1 MKILLLAA
9 LLLTACAAPTH
20 KPEKRVEISEA
31 HKEEWVAE
39 TRKWL
44 RDSDRLE
51 SVSFRVLTKGINYC
65 KTLDHTTPYLGVQ
78 FWSNQQLQPEWREV
92 ALSKLNL
99 GSEPQISLVVP
110 SSPADSAGLR
120 ANDRVVEI
128 NGVATHTIPD
138 TWKIINETV
147 AAGNPVTFTIQ
158 RADERQ
164 MISVMPIMA
173 CKSRVAM
180 VIDNAINMAADGEAI
195 QITSGLLH
203 FAESDEEIAAIVSHQ
218 LAHNARKHPRTNNT
232 VSVLGAVLGAIPGL
246 AADVALAVVTGGG
259 YTSGSLTQL
268 GWTAGGM
275 MGAGNSTSQL
285 KQADQ
290 DSLHLMAMA
299 GYAIEDVPAFWHR
312 VQEFNEPEGING
324 LRNSHP
330 FSQERF
336 LAMETTQREI
346 KEKIQSG
353 NSPYA
358 LNF

>member
-1 MKILLLAA
+1 MKILLLAV

-20 KPEKRVEISEA
+20 KPEKRLEISEV

-51 SVSFRVLTKGINYC
+51 SVSFRVLTKGIDYC
-65 KTLDHTTPYLGVQ
+65 KTLDHTAPYLGVH

-110 SSPADSAGLR
+110 SSPADSAGLK
-120 ANDRVVEI
+120 AYDKIMEV
-128 NGVATHTIPD
+128 NGVATQTVPD
-138 TWKIINETV
+138 TLKMINET
-147 AAGNPVTFTIQ
+147 AATGNPATFTIQ
-158 RADERQ
+158 RGDERQ
-164 MISVMPIMA
+164 MISVTPIMA

-180 VIDNAINMAADGEAI
+180 VIDNAINTAADGEAI
-195 QITSGLLH
+195 QITRGLLH
-203 FAESDEEIAAIVSHQ
+203 FAESDEEIAVIVSHQ
-218 LAHNARKHPRTNNT
+218 LAHNARKHQRTNT
-232 VSVLGAVLGAIPGL
+232 VVGVLGGILGGAVGMAGDLGLGL
-246 AADVALAVVTGGG
+246 LTGG
-259 YTSGSLTQL
+259 TFVSGAFTEA
-268 GWTAGGM
+268 GWVAGKSMAGGT
-275 MGAGNSTSQL
+275 SVSQL

-290 DSLHLMAMA
+290 DSLHLMAIA
-299 GYAIEDVPAFWHR
+299 GYEIEDVPAFWHR
-312 VQEFNEPEGING
+312 VQEFNDPKSING
-324 LRNSHP
+324 FRNSHP

-336 LAMETTQREI
+336 LTMETTQKEI

>member
-1 MKILLLAA
+1 MKILLLVI
-9 LLLTACAAPTH
+9 LLLTACTTPTH
-20 KPEKRVEISEA
+20 KPEERVEISEA

-51 SVSFRVLTKGINYC
+51 LVSFRVLTKGIDYC
-65 KTLDHTTPYLGVQ
+65 KTLDHTAPYLGVH
-78 FWSNQQLQPEWREV
+78 FWSNQHLQPAWREV
-92 ALSKLNL
+92 AISKLNL

-110 SSPADSAGLR
+110 SSPADPAGLR
-120 ANDRVVEI
+120 ANDKIMEV
-128 NGVATHTIPD
+128 NGVVTQTVSD
-138 TWKIINETV
+138 TTKQIRE
-147 AAGNPVTFTIQ
+147 AAANGNPVTFTIQ

-164 MISVMPIMA
+164 MISVTPVMA

-180 VIDNAINMAADGEAI
+180 VIDNSINTAVDGEVI
-195 QITSGLLH
+195 QITSGLLY

-218 LAHNARKHPRTNNT
+218 LAHNARKHLRTNNT

-259 YTSGSLTQL
+259 YTSGSFTQL

-275 MGAGNSTSQL
+275 VGAGNSTSQL

-290 DSLHLMAMA
+290 DSLHLMTMA
-299 GYAIEDVPAFWHR
+299 EYGIDHVPAFWHR
-312 VQEFNEPEGING
+312 IQEFNEPKGING
-324 LRNSHP
+324 LRDSHP

-336 LAMETTQREI
+336 LAMETTRREI

-353 NSPYA
+353 SSPYA